1 MEQEGVSPEMV
12 KKLRGLESSIS
23 TARKREKDYCK

>member
-23 TARKREKDYCK
+23 TARKCEEHH